1 MFVFLSALI
10 WLRLSHRDIR
20 QRPHSE
26 EGGALQMFV
35 KLSAF
40 PVSCYA
46 CSPLLFFARDAQRD
60 RVERHWCS
68 QASQKLYCMPRK
80 SFLPGPTW
88 QSALTCARQKGDK
101 STLHPQRGCVW
112 KTRVDFNLSISHPLK
127 SCQKSL
133 WGWPTWQIVCRLFS
147 KLCFVKR
154 AIPSLPQV

>member
-1 MFVFLSALI
+1 
-10 WLRLSHRDIR
+10 
-20 QRPHSE
+20 
-26 EGGALQMFV
+26 MFV
-35 KLSAF
+35 KLTSAF

-46 CSPLLFFARDAQRD
+46 CSPLHFSARDAQRD

-88 QSALTCARQKGDK
+88 QSALTRAPQKGDK